1 MDGCGIIAKEVK
13 NMRYG
18 KMVEARFLRRV
29 NRFTAFVELDGQE
42 EMVHVKNT
50 GRCKELLIEGA
61 RVFLEEADKEGR
73 KTKYSLIAVYKG
85 DMLVNMDSQAPNQ
98 MAAEA
103 LAEGK
108 IEEIGEVDFLKRE
121 VKYGN
126 SRFDIYYQKGER
138 KGFIEVKGVT
148 LEEDGIAMFP
158 DAPTE
163 RGTKHLRELIK
174 AKEEGYEAAVL
185 FVIQMKGMKE
195 FRPNEEKDG
204 KFTEALRDAAAAGVK
219 ILAYDCGVQVG
230 RAWIA
235 EKVPVKLR

>member
-1 MDGCGIIAKEVK
+1 ME
-13 NMRYG
+13 YG
-18 KMVEARFLRRV
+18 KMIEARFLRRI
-29 NRFTAFVELDGQE
+29 NRFTAFVELNGQE

-50 GRCKELLIEGA
+50 GRCKELLLEGA

-85 DMLVNMDSQAPNQ
+85 DILVNMDSQAPNQ

-121 VKYGN
+121 VNYEN
-126 SRFDIYYQKGER
+126 SRFDLFYQKENK

-148 LEEDGIAMFP
+148 LEENGIAKFP

-163 RGTKHLRELIK
+163 RGAKHLRELIK
-174 AKEEGYEAAVL
+174 AKEEGYEAAAL
-185 FVIQMKGMKE
+185 FVIQMKGVQE
-195 FRPNEEKDG
+195 FRPNEERDKN
-204 KFTEALRDAAAAGVK
+204 FTAALKEAAKAGVK
-219 ILAYDCGVQVG
+219 ILAYDCRVQVG
-230 RAWIA
+230 KVYIDQ
-235 EKVPVKLR
+235 KVPVNLS

>member
-1 MDGCGIIAKEVK
+1 ME
-13 NMRYG
+13 YG
-18 KMVEARFLRRV
+18 NMVEARFLRRV
-29 NRFTAFVELDGQE
+29 NRFTAFVELNGQE

-108 IEEIGEVDFLKRE
+108 IEEIGEVGFLKRE
-121 VKYGN
+121 VNYEN
-126 SRFDIYYQKGER
+126 SRFDLFYQKGEK

-148 LEEDGIAMFP
+148 LEGNGIAKFP

-163 RGTKHLRELIK
+163 RGAKHLRELIK
-174 AKEEGYEAAVL
+174 AKEEGYEAAAL
-185 FVIQMKGMKE
+185 FVIQMNGVQE
-195 FRPNEEKDG
+195 FRPNEERDKN
-204 KFTEALRDAAAAGVK
+204 FTAALKEAAKAGVK
-219 ILAYDCGVQVG
+219 ILAYDCRVQVG
-230 RAWIA
+230 KVYIDQ
-235 EKVPVKLR
+235 KVPVNLS

>member
-1 MDGCGIIAKEVK
+1 MQYGT
-13 NMRYG
+13 MR
-18 KMVEARFLRRV
+18 EARFLRRI

-50 GRCKELLIEGA
+50 GRCKELLIKGA
-61 RVFLEEADKEGR
+61 KVFLEEADKEGR
-73 KTKYSLIAVYKG
+73 KTKYSLIADYKG
-85 DMLVNMDSQAPNQ
+85 NVLVNMDSQAPNQ

-108 IEEIGEVDFLKRE
+108 IAEIGSVDFLKRE

-126 SRFDIYYQKGER
+126 SRFDLYYQQGEK
-138 KGFIEVKGVT
+138 KGFIEVKGIT

-163 RGTKHLRELIK
+163 RGTKHLRELIR
-174 AKEEGYEAAVL
+174 AKEEGYESAVL
-185 FVIQMKGMKE
+185 FVIQMKGITE
-195 FRPNEEKDG
+195 FRPNEERDR

-219 ILAYDCGVQVG
+219 ILAYDCGVEIGKVWMEE
-230 RAWIA
+230 R
-235 EKVPVKLR
+235 VPVHLV

>member
-1 MDGCGIIAKEVK
+1 ME
-13 NMRYG
+13 YG
-18 KMVEARFLRRV
+18 NMVEARFLRRV
-29 NRFTAFVELDGQE
+29 NRFTAFVELNGQE

-85 DMLVNMDSQAPNQ
+85 DILVNMDSQAPNQ

-121 VKYGN
+121 VNYEN
-126 SRFDIYYQKGER
+126 SRFDLFYQKGEK

-148 LEEDGIAMFP
+148 LEVNGIANFP

-163 RGTKHLRELIK
+163 RGAKHLRELIK
-174 AKEEGYEAAVL
+174 AKEEGYEAAAL
-185 FVIQMKGMKE
+185 FVIQMKGVQE
-195 FRPNEEKDG
+195 FRPNEERDKN
-204 KFTEALRDAAAAGVK
+204 FTAALKEAAKAGVK
-219 ILAYDCGVQVG
+219 ILAYDCRVQVG
-230 RAWIA
+230 KVYIDQ
-235 EKVPVKLR
+235 KVPVNLS

>member
-1 MDGCGIIAKEVK
+1 ME
-13 NMRYG
+13 YG
-18 KMVEARFLRRV
+18 NMVEARFLRRV
-29 NRFTAFVELDGQE
+29 NRFTAFVELNGQE

-73 KTKYSLIAVYKG
+73 KTKYSLIAVYKE

-121 VKYGN
+121 VNYEN
-126 SRFDIYYQKGER
+126 SRFDLFYQKGEK

-148 LEEDGIAMFP
+148 LEGNGIAKFP

-163 RGTKHLRELIK
+163 RGAKHLRELIK
-174 AKEEGYEAAVL
+174 AKEEGYEAAAL
-185 FVIQMKGMKE
+185 FVIQMKGVQE
-195 FRPNEEKDG
+195 FRPNEERDKN
-204 KFTEALRDAAAAGVK
+204 FTAALKEAAKAGVK
-219 ILAYDCGVQVG
+219 ILAYDCRVQVG
-230 RAWIA
+230 KVYIDQ
-235 EKVPVKLR
+235 KVPVNLS

>member
-1 MDGCGIIAKEVK
+1 ME
-13 NMRYG
+13 YG
-18 KMVEARFLRRV
+18 NMVEARFLRRV
-29 NRFTAFVELDGQE
+29 NRFTAFVELNGQE

-50 GRCKELLIEGA
+50 GRCKELLLEGA

-85 DMLVNMDSQAPNQ
+85 DILVNMDSQAPNQ

-121 VKYGN
+121 VNYEN
-126 SRFDIYYQKGER
+126 SRFDLFYQKGEK

-148 LEEDGIAMFP
+148 LEENGIAKFP

-163 RGTKHLRELIK
+163 RGAKHLRELIK
-174 AKEEGYEAAVL
+174 AKEEGYEAAAL
-185 FVIQMKGMKE
+185 FVIQMKGVQE
-195 FRPNEEKDG
+195 FRPNEERDKN
-204 KFTEALRDAAAAGVK
+204 FTAALKEAAKAGVK
-219 ILAYDCGVQVG
+219 ILAYDCRVQVG
-230 RAWIA
+230 KVYIDQ
-235 EKVPVKLR
+235 KVPVNLS

>member
-1 MDGCGIIAKEVK
+1 ME
-13 NMRYG
+13 YG
-18 KMVEARFLRRV
+18 NMVEARFLRRV
-29 NRFTAFVELDGQE
+29 NRFTAFVELNGQE

-108 IEEIGEVDFLKRE
+108 IEEIGEVGFLKRE
-121 VKYGN
+121 VNYEN
-126 SRFDIYYQKGER
+126 SRFDLFYQKGEK

-148 LEEDGIAMFP
+148 LEENGIAKFP

-163 RGTKHLRELIK
+163 RGAKHLRELIK
-174 AKEEGYEAAVL
+174 AKEEGYEAAAL
-185 FVIQMKGMKE
+185 FVIQMKGVQE
-195 FRPNEEKDG
+195 FRPNEERDKN
-204 KFTEALRDAAAAGVK
+204 FTAALKEAAKAGVK
-219 ILAYDCGVQVG
+219 ILAYDCRVQVG
-230 RAWIA
+230 KVYIDQ
-235 EKVPVKLR
+235 KVPVNLS

>member
-1 MDGCGIIAKEVK
+1 ME
-13 NMRYG
+13 YG
-18 KMVEARFLRRV
+18 NMVEARFLRRV
-29 NRFTAFVELDGQE
+29 NRFTAFVELNGQE

-50 GRCKELLIEGA
+50 GRCKELLLEGA

-73 KTKYSLIAVYKG
+73 KTKYSLIAVYKE
-85 DMLVNMDSQAPNQ
+85 DVLVNMDSQAPNQ

-121 VKYGN
+121 VNYEN
-126 SRFDIYYQKGER
+126 SRFDLFYQKGEK

-148 LEEDGIAMFP
+148 LEENGIAKFP

-163 RGTKHLRELIK
+163 RGAKHLRELIK

-185 FVIQMKGMKE
+185 FVIQMKGVQE
-195 FRPNEEKDG
+195 FRPNEERDKN
-204 KFTEALRDAAAAGVK
+204 FTAALKEAAKAGVK
-219 ILAYDCGVQVG
+219 ILAYDCRVQVG
-230 RAWIA
+230 KVYIDQ
-235 EKVPVKLR
+235 KVPVNLS

>member
-1 MDGCGIIAKEVK
+1 ME
-13 NMRYG
+13 YG
-18 KMVEARFLRRV
+18 KMAEAKFLRRV

-42 EMVHVKNT
+42 EMIHVKNT
-50 GRCKELLIEGA
+50 GRCKELLLEGA

-85 DMLVNMDSQAPNQ
+85 NMLVNMDSQAPNQ

-108 IEEIGEVDFLKRE
+108 IEEIGKVDFLKRE
-121 VKYGN
+121 VKFRN
-126 SRFDIYYQKGER
+126 SRFDIYYQQGEQ

-163 RGTKHLRELIK
+163 RGTKHLRELIL
-174 AKEEGYEAAVL
+174 AKEEGYETAVL
-185 FVIQMKGMKE
+185 FVIQMKGVKE
-195 FRPNEEKDG
+195 FRPNEERDG
-204 KFTEALRDAAAAGVK
+204 IFTEALRDAAAAGVK

-230 RAWIA
+230 EVWME

>member
-1 MDGCGIIAKEVK
+1 ME
-13 NMRYG
+13 YG
-18 KMVEARFLRRV
+18 KMTEARFLRRV

-50 GRCKELLIEGA
+50 GRCKELLLKGA
-61 RVFLEEADKEGR
+61 RVFLEEAGKEGR
-73 KTKYSLIAVYKG
+73 KTRYSLIAVCKG

-126 SRFDIYYQKGER
+126 SRFDIYYRKGEQ

-163 RGTKHLRELIK
+163 RGTKHLRELIQ

-185 FVIQMKGMKE
+185 FVIQMKGVKG
-195 FRPNEEKDG
+195 FRPNEEKDR
-204 KFTEALRDAAAAGVK
+204 KFTEALRDAAAAGVE

-230 RAWIA
+230 KAWI
-235 EKVPVKLR
+235 EETVPVHLR

>member
-1 MDGCGIIAKEVK
+1 ME
-13 NMRYG
+13 YG
-18 KMVEARFLRRV
+18 NMVEARFLRRV
-29 NRFTAFVELDGQE
+29 NRFTAFVELNGQE

-50 GRCKELLIEGA
+50 GRCKELLLEGA

-121 VKYGN
+121 VNYEN
-126 SRFDIYYQKGER
+126 SRFDLFYQKGEK

-148 LEEDGIAMFP
+148 LEGNGIAKFP

-163 RGTKHLRELIK
+163 RGAKHLRELIK
-174 AKEEGYEAAVL
+174 AKEEGYEAAAL
-185 FVIQMKGMKE
+185 FVIQMKGVQE
-195 FRPNEEKDG
+195 FRPNEERDKN
-204 KFTEALRDAAAAGVK
+204 FTAALKEAAKAGVK
-219 ILAYDCGVQVG
+219 ILAYDCRVQVG
-230 RAWIA
+230 KVYIDQ
-235 EKVPVKLR
+235 KVPVNLS

>member
-1 MDGCGIIAKEVK
+1 ME
-13 NMRYG
+13 YG
-18 KMVEARFLRRV
+18 NMVEARFLRRV
-29 NRFTAFVELDGQE
+29 NRFTAFVELNGQE

-50 GRCKELLIEGA
+50 GRCKELLLEGA

-73 KTKYSLIAVYKG
+73 KTKYSLIAVYKE

-121 VKYGN
+121 VNYEN
-126 SRFDIYYQKGER
+126 SRFDLFYQKGEK

-148 LEEDGIAMFP
+148 LEENGIAKFP

-163 RGTKHLRELIK
+163 RGAKHLRELIK
-174 AKEEGYEAAVL
+174 AKEEGYEAAAL
-185 FVIQMKGMKE
+185 FVIQMNGVQE
-195 FRPNEEKDG
+195 FRPNEERDKN
-204 KFTEALRDAAAAGVK
+204 FTAALKEAAKAGVK
-219 ILAYDCGVQVG
+219 ILAYDCRVQVG
-230 RAWIA
+230 KVYIDQ
-235 EKVPVKLR
+235 KVPVNLS

>member
-1 MDGCGIIAKEVK
+1 ME
-13 NMRYG
+13 YG
-18 KMVEARFLRRV
+18 NMVEARFLRRI
-29 NRFTAFVELDGQE
+29 NRFTAFVELNGRE

-50 GRCKELLIEGA
+50 GRCKELLLEGA

-85 DMLVNMDSQAPNQ
+85 DVLVNMDSQAPNQ

-121 VKYGN
+121 VNYEN
-126 SRFDIYYQKGER
+126 SRFDLFYQKGEK

-148 LEEDGIAMFP
+148 LEENGIAKFP

-163 RGTKHLRELIK
+163 RGAKHLRELIK

-185 FVIQMKGMKE
+185 FVIQMKGVQE
-195 FRPNEEKDG
+195 FRPNEERDKN
-204 KFTEALRDAAAAGVK
+204 FTAALKEAAKAGVK
-219 ILAYDCGVQVG
+219 ILAYDCRVQVG
-230 RAWIA
+230 KVYIDQ
-235 EKVPVKLR
+235 KVPVNLS

>member
-1 MDGCGIIAKEVK
+1 ME
-13 NMRYG
+13 YG
-18 KMVEARFLRRV
+18 KMTEARFLRRV

-50 GRCKELLIEGA
+50 GRCKELLVEGA

-73 KTKYSLIAVYKG
+73 KTRYSLIAVYKG

-126 SRFDIYYQKGER
+126 SRFDIYYRKGEQ

-163 RGTKHLRELIK
+163 RGTKHLRELIQ

-185 FVIQMKGMKE
+185 FVIQMKGVKK
-195 FRPNEEKDG
+195 FRPNEERDG

-230 RAWIA
+230 KAWIE
-235 EKVPVKLR
+235 EKVSVHLR

>member
-1 MDGCGIIAKEVK
+1 ME
-13 NMRYG
+13 YG

-29 NRFTAFVELDGQE
+29 NRFTAFVELNGQE

-50 GRCKELLIEGA
+50 GRCKELLLEGA

-73 KTKYSLIAVYKG
+73 KSKYSLIAVNKG
-85 DMLVNMDSQAPNQ
+85 DVLVNMDSQAPNQ

-121 VKYGN
+121 VKYEN
-126 SRFDIYYQKGER
+126 SRFDLYYQKGEK

-148 LEEDGIAMFP
+148 LEEGGIAKFP

-163 RGTKHLRELIK
+163 RGEKHLKELIQ
-174 AKEEGYEAAVL
+174 AKKEGYEAAVL
-185 FVIQMKGMKE
+185 FVIQMQEIKE
-195 FRPNEEKDG
+195 FRPNEERDKN
-204 KFTEALRDAAAAGVK
+204 FTEALREAASAGVRV
-219 ILAYDCGVQVG
+219 LAYDCCVEVG
-230 RAWIA
+230 NVMIQN
-235 EKVPVKLR
+235 KIPVKLQ

>member
-1 MDGCGIIAKEVK
+1 ME
-13 NMRYG
+13 YG

-29 NRFTAFVELDGQE
+29 NRFTAFVELNGQE

-50 GRCKELLIEGA
+50 GRCKELLLEGA

-73 KTKYSLIAVYKG
+73 KTKYSLISVYKG
-85 DMLVNMDSQAPNQ
+85 ETLVNMDSQAPNQ

-108 IEEIGEVDFLKRE
+108 ITEIGEVDFLKRE
-121 VKYGN
+121 VKYEN
-126 SRFDIYYQKGER
+126 SRFDLFYQKGEK

-148 LEEDGIAMFP
+148 LEENGIAKFP

-163 RGTKHLRELIK
+163 RGAKHLRELIK

-185 FVIQMKGMKE
+185 FVIQMQGFKA
-195 FRPNEEKDG
+195 FQPNEERDRN
-204 KFTEALRDAAAAGVK
+204 FTEALREAAAAGVRV
-219 ILAYDCGVQVG
+219 LAYDCRVEVG
-230 RAWIA
+230 SVII
-235 EKVPVKLR
+235 ENKISVKLK

>member
-1 MDGCGIIAKEVK
+1 ME
-13 NMRYG
+13 YG

-29 NRFTAFVELDGQE
+29 NRFTAFVELNGQE

-50 GRCKELLIEGA
+50 GRCKELLLEGA

-73 KTKYSLIAVYKG
+73 KTKYSLISVYKG
-85 DMLVNMDSQAPNQ
+85 DVLVNMDSQAPNQ

-108 IEEIGEVDFLKRE
+108 IKEIGEVEFLKRE
-121 VKYGN
+121 VKYEN
-126 SRFDIYYQKGER
+126 SRFDLYYQKGNQ

-148 LEEDGIAMFP
+148 LEENSVAKFP

-163 RGTKHLRELIK
+163 RGAKHLKELIK

-185 FVIQMKGMKE
+185 FVIQMKGTKE
-195 FRPNEEKDG
+195 FCPNEERDQN
-204 KFTEALRDAAAAGVK
+204 FTAALREAAAAGVK
-219 ILAYDCGVQVG
+219 VLAYDCGVQVG
-230 RAWIA
+230 KVWIE
-235 EKVPVKLR
+235 EKISVKL

>member
-1 MDGCGIIAKEVK
+1 MK
-13 NMRYG
+13 YG

-85 DMLVNMDSQAPNQ
+85 DMLVNMDSQAPNH

-126 SRFDIYYQKGER
+126 SRFDIYYQKGGQ

-185 FVIQMKGMKE
+185 FVIQMKGRKA
-195 FRPNEEKDG
+195 FRPNEERDG
-204 KFTEALRDAAAAGVK
+204 KFTEALRDAAEAGVK

-230 RAWIA
+230 KAWIA

>member
-1 MDGCGIIAKEVK
+1 ME
-13 NMRYG
+13 YG
-18 KMVEARFLRRV
+18 NMVEARFLRRV
-29 NRFTAFVELDGQE
+29 NRFTAFVELNGQE

-50 GRCKELLIEGA
+50 GRCKELLLEGA

-121 VKYGN
+121 VNYEN
-126 SRFDIYYQKGER
+126 SRFDLFYQKGEK

-148 LEEDGIAMFP
+148 LEENGIAKFP

-163 RGTKHLRELIK
+163 RGAKHLRELIK
-174 AKEEGYEAAVL
+174 AKEEGYEAAAL
-185 FVIQMKGMKE
+185 FVIQMNGVQE
-195 FRPNEEKDG
+195 FRPNEERDKN
-204 KFTEALRDAAAAGVK
+204 FTAALKEAAKAGVK
-219 ILAYDCGVQVG
+219 ILAYDCRVQVG
-230 RAWIA
+230 KIYIDQ
-235 EKVPVKLR
+235 KVSVNLS

>member
-1 MDGCGIIAKEVK
+1 ME
-13 NMRYG
+13 YG

-29 NRFTAFVELDGQE
+29 NRFTAFAELDGQE

-50 GRCKELLIEGA
+50 GRCRELLLEGA
-61 RVFLEEADKEGR
+61 RVFLEEADKESR

-85 DMLVNMDSQAPNQ
+85 DVLVNMDSQAPNQ

-121 VKYGN
+121 VKYEN
-126 SRFDIYYQKGER
+126 SRFDIYYQKGEK

-148 LEEDGIAMFP
+148 LEEDGIAKFP

-163 RGTKHLRELIK
+163 RGAKHLRELIK
-174 AKEEGYEAAVL
+174 AKEEGYEATVL
-185 FVIQMKGMKE
+185 FVIQMKGIGE
-195 FRPNEEKDG
+195 FRPNEERDQN
-204 KFTEALRDAAAAGVK
+204 FTAALREAAAAGVK

-230 RAWIA
+230 KVWI
-235 EKVPVKLR
+235 EDKIPVNI